1 MISFLKHIKG
11 SAYFLATFLLFQSCL
26 AYNKNSSTIE
36 EAFSEK
42 DMPVKIITV
51 DGNKYT
57 LRWFEEME
65 GNLVSMKNVKR
76 EYLNKKEIVQIVLLD
91 PAPHVVSLD
100 LAVKHHGTF
109 QLLTKDDKNRYN
121 SHKFIRLSENDEIIT
136 GYKMKGKDTLT
147 VIIPTDQIEMIQ
159 LKDKNKSSN
168 HTTGLVAGVALGVG
182 IIVLGAVMAN
192 NLSFWYD

>member
-76 EYLNKKEIVQIVLLD
+76 DSSNC
-91 PAPHVVSLD
+91 
-100 LAVKHHGTF
+100 
-109 QLLTKDDKNRYN
+109 
-121 SHKFIRLSENDEIIT
+121 IT
-136 GYKMKGKDTLT
+136 GSCT
-147 VIIPTDQIEMIQ
+147 
-159 LKDKNKSSN
+159 SCCFS
-168 HTTGLVAGVALGVG
+168 
-182 IIVLGAVMAN
+182 
-192 NLSFWYD
+192 

>member
-1 MISFLKHIKG
+1 MISFLKHIKEI
-11 SAYFLATFLLFQSCL
+11 AYFLATFLLFQSCL

-36 EAFSEK
+36 EALSEK

-147 VIIPTDQIEMIQ
+147 VIIPIDQIEKIQ
-159 LKDKNKSSN
+159 LKDKGKSGGR
-168 HTTGLVAGVALGVG
+168 TAGLTIGVIGVGLV
-182 IIVLGAVMAN
+182 VLIAIEISN
-192 NLSFWYD
+192 SDFW